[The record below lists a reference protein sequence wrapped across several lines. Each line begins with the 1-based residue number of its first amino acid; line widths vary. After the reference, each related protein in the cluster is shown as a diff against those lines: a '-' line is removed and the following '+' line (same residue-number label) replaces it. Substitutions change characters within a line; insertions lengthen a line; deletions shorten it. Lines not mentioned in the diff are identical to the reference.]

1 MLHLHIRYAEFQ
13 VPVKYS
19 GVDFQQVIKNESE
32 VYREKVRKNLEK
44 HLHISRTE
52 TLGGRN

>member
-44 HLHISRTE
+44 TSAYK
-52 TLGGRN
+52 